1 VTPPDD
7 DRSARRIAWIIGVMA
22 LAAWFVML
30 WAMFGDVL

>member
-1 VTPPDD
+1 MTPPDE
-7 DRSARRIAWIIGVMA
+7 DRSARRIAWAVGALA